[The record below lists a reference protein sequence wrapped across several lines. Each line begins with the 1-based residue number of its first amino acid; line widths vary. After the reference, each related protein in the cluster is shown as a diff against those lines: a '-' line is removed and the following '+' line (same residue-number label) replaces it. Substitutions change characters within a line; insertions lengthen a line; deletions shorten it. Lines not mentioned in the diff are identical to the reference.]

1 MVIKMLNLTLT
12 SGDGVQIG
20 EDVQIVFESTPSV
33 GRIKIKIE
41 APGDKNI
48 ARMPAEKKRK
58 GNVVIVKSGRLSA
71 EGCPPLLPRGYGV
84 GRALLLGACAGVQ
97 AAYPF
102 PARLFTNPAGKR
114 TMPESWSF
122 FVGYR

>member
-1 MVIKMLNLTLT
+1 MLNLTLT

-48 ARMPAEKKRK
+48 ARMPAEKNRK
-58 GNVVIVKSGRLSA
+58 GNVVIVKSGR
-71 EGCPPLLPRGYGV
+71 
-84 GRALLLGACAGVQ
+84 Q
-97 AAYPF
+97 
-102 PARLFTNPAGKR
+102 K
-114 TMPESWSF
+114 ESGES
-122 FVGYR
+122 V

>member
-1 MVIKMLNLTLT
+1 MLNLTLT

-58 GNVVIVKSGRLSA
+58 GNVVIEKAAGRKSLGRVS
-71 EGCPPLLPRGYGV
+71 EDIIFVPRI
-84 GRALLLGACAGVQ
+84 R
-97 AAYPF
+97 
-102 PARLFTNPAGKR
+102 
-114 TMPESWSF
+114 
-122 FVGYR
+122 

>member
-1 MVIKMLNLTLT
+1 MLNLTLT

-48 ARMPAEKKRK
+48 ARMSAEKKRK
-58 GNVVIVKSGRLSA
+58 GNVVIVKSGR
-71 EGCPPLLPRGYGV
+71 
-84 GRALLLGACAGVQ
+84 Q
-97 AAYPF
+97 
-102 PARLFTNPAGKR
+102 K
-114 TMPESWSF
+114 ESGES
-122 FVGYR
+122 V

>member
-1 MVIKMLNLTLT
+1 MLNLTLT

-58 GNVVIVKSGRLSA
+58 GNVEIVKSGR
-71 EGCPPLLPRGYGV
+71 
-84 GRALLLGACAGVQ
+84 Q
-97 AAYPF
+97 
-102 PARLFTNPAGKR
+102 K
-114 TMPESWSF
+114 ESGES
-122 FVGYR
+122 V

>member
-33 GRIKIKIE
+33 GRTKIKIE

-58 GNVVIVKSGRLSA
+58 GNVVIVKSGR
-71 EGCPPLLPRGYGV
+71 
-84 GRALLLGACAGVQ
+84 Q
-97 AAYPF
+97 
-102 PARLFTNPAGKR
+102 K
-114 TMPESWSF
+114 ESGES
-122 FVGYR
+122 V

>member
-58 GNVVIVKSGRLSA
+58 GNVVIVKSGR
-71 EGCPPLLPRGYGV
+71 
-84 GRALLLGACAGVQ
+84 Q
-97 AAYPF
+97 
-102 PARLFTNPAGKR
+102 K
-114 TMPESWSF
+114 ESGES
-122 FVGYR
+122 V

>member
-1 MVIKMLNLTLT
+1 MLNLTLT

-48 ARMPAEKKRK
+48 ARMPAEKKWK
-58 GNVVIVKSGRLSA
+58 GNVVIVKSGR
-71 EGCPPLLPRGYGV
+71 
-84 GRALLLGACAGVQ
+84 Q
-97 AAYPF
+97 
-102 PARLFTNPAGKR
+102 K
-114 TMPESWSF
+114 ESGES
-122 FVGYR
+122 V

>member
-41 APGDKNI
+41 APRDKNI
-48 ARMPAEKKRK
+48 ARMPVEKKRK
-58 GNVVIVKSGRLSA
+58 GNVVIVKRGRQKESG
-71 EGCPPLLPRGYGV
+71 
-84 GRALLLGACAGVQ
+84 
-97 AAYPF
+97 
-102 PARLFTNPAGKR
+102 
-114 TMPESWSF
+114 ES
-122 FVGYR
+122 V